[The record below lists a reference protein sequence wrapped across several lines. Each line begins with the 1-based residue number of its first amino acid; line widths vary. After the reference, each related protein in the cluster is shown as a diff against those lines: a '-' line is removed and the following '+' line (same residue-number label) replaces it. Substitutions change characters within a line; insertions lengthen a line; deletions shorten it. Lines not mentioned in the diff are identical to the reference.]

1 MVRNI
6 AKRKSLQDHQEDA
19 LYREVWEEVRIQ
31 KFYAALRSNLR
42 LILAAAVIII
52 SAVVVVQIIRHNN
65 EAKLKTEVLAYES
78 AMAMAAERQFEGAEV
93 LLMRMA
99 EKSSGGMGDLA
110 RFRAAQIDLANG
122 RESEG
127 IAKLENLAKNGA
139 TKDFKHLAVIKIAA
153 TKAKTMDAKAFERML
168 APLLTKRSPF
178 YFTAMLMVAM
188 KHAEEGN
195 NAQARSYADKIAGDK
210 NAPGIIAAQAE
221 ALSVFL
227 Q

>member
-1 MVRNI
+1 M
-6 AKRKSLQDHQEDA
+6 QDHQEDA

-31 KFYAALRSNLR
+31 RFYQLVRANLR
-42 LILAAAVIII
+42 AIIAAAILII
-52 SAVVVVQIIRHNN
+52 SAVVVVQIVRHNN

-78 AMAMAAERQFEGAEV
+78 AMAMASERQFEGAEV

-110 RFRAAQIDLANG
+110 RFRAAQIDFMNG
-122 RESEG
+122 READG
-127 IAKLENLAKNGA
+127 IAKLEDLAKHGA
-139 TKDFKHLAVIKIAA
+139 SKDFKHLALIKIAA
-153 TKAKTMDAKAFERML
+153 TKSKTLDAKAFERLL

-178 YFTAMLMVAM
+178 HYTAMLLVAM

-195 NAQARSYADKIAGDK
+195 SDAARSYANKIAGDK
-210 NAPGIIAAQAE
+210 NAPGVIAAQAE
-221 ALSVFL
+221 ALAVFL